1 MWVKVLDVWDGVL
14 LLDAALAL
22 RATLVPVGLQDLLL
36 GELAVPGAFVGD
48 MPASILLPPLVL
60 HDLPKVEPPLRLA
73 LRVLLGWHPR
83 RLLQHLV
90 DLLDPAEREA
100 HGRGLVHEEGLHG
113 RVGLLQS
120 DGQVLERL
128 CRAVRCQLRRRL
140 RLIAVDEQ
148 PRPLYSVRR
157 VLLVELEGHA

>member
-1 MWVKVLDVWDGVL
+1 MRVKVLDVRDGVL

-48 MPASILLPPLVL
+48 MPAGILLPPLVL
-60 HDLPKVEPPLRLA
+60 HDLPEVEPPLRLA
-73 LRVLLGWHPR
+73 LGALLGRHLR

-90 DLLDPAEREA
+90 HLLDPAERHA
-100 HGRGLVHEEGLHG
+100 HGRGLVHEEGLRG

-128 CRAVRCQLRRRL
+128 CRAFRCQLPRRL
-140 RLIAVDEQ
+140 RPIAVDEQ
-148 PRPLYSVRR
+148 PRPLEPIRR